1 MNAQKRVFNK
11 LFKEDKTQLSVQ
23 KVELG
28 LIDDADK
35 LMTLAK
41 SFFKGA
47 TQTQSNAQ
55 GEWKLSSFNYEKAIS
70 SYEKALKMA
79 KELGADK
86 IVGNIIKQIS
96 IAKKQANEAKS
107 YEKKLNL

>member
-1 MNAQKRVFNK
+1 MSVENRVFK
-11 LFKEDKTQLSVQ
+11 ALFKESKIELSA
-23 KVELG
+23 KKIELS
-28 LIDDADK
+28 LIKDADK
-35 LMTLAK
+35 LMILGK

-70 SYEKALKMA
+70 SYEKALQMA
-79 KELGADK
+79 KELGADE
-86 IVGNIIKQIS
+86 IVSNINKQIS